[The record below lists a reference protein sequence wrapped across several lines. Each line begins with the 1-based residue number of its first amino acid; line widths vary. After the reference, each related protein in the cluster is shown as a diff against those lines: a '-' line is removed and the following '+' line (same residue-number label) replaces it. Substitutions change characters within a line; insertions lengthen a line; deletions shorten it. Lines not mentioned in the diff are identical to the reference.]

1 MLTLPNNKA
10 LYVGK
15 AEKRQQQTWTKTQTK
30 TRRQANSSGKEETW
44 KYTLENDPQVGR
56 TLLIVILHNLSAK
69 LTSFVQGKLSVEIT
83 KCVYFIAL
91 INLLF

>member
-1 MLTLPNNKA
+1 
-10 LYVGK
+10 
-15 AEKRQQQTWTKTQTK
+15 
-30 TRRQANSSGKEETW
+30 
-44 KYTLENDPQVGR
+44 LENDPQVGR

>member
-30 TRRQANSSGKEETW
+30 TRRQANSSGKEET
-44 KYTLENDPQVGR
+44 
-56 TLLIVILHNLSAK
+56 
-69 LTSFVQGKLSVEIT
+69 
-83 KCVYFIAL
+83 
-91 INLLF
+91 